1 MACRRKE
8 KEARLDLF
16 LHIWP
21 TTTKK
26 ETANTEIAIS
36 GSGKFLRRRRSTLL
50 EELRKKKKYN
60 QIADLKL
67 SNRALVIAK
76 LNKGR

>member
-50 EELRKKKKYN
+50 EELRKKKE
-60 QIADLKL
+60 
-67 SNRALVIAK
+67 V
-76 LNKGR
+76 